1 MNKTIRPTGGHI
13 LDIDPSEVAD
23 QFLSVANN
31 VNTRKGFPSRVGGRR
46 IAYPVSGGGLPNDPL
61 HLLNL
66 QLNTFNWWMSFG
78 ASTIKA
84 IEGTNFYDISA
95 VGQIAVTDS
104 REWVSTLLNGIPVF
118 TNGKN
123 SLLSWNGVA
132 ASPAVAVPDWPAAT
146 ICRAVVAFKFH
157 LFALNIDGPSGVF
170 DNMFLWSD
178 AADPGALPASWT
190 PGASNEAG
198 SAFCADTVGKL
209 ITGVPLNTQLL
220 LYKPTSIY
228 AVEYVGQQPDNIFSV
243 RCAIRSLGTLGPHCV
258 RELGSNKHI
267 TVGNDDVVLFDGIN
281 AQSIAENRI
290 KISLANSI
298 DKTYADNSFIVRDLN
313 KKETWICIPE
323 SGSQFA
329 TLAHIWDERRDTWV
343 TRDLV
348 TARYGTTG
356 LVADTTDD
364 DTWDSDAAAWD
375 TDLTAWN
382 QPSDGSISSVLIAE
396 ADKVQLEDTSDTISV
411 TSLIGKY
418 DLPFDDDTQSKF
430 VKRFYVRGTGLGF
443 ADIEFRFGT
452 RDSTDANIT
461 WQAWQTMS
469 ADGAPCEAS
478 ARYISVEVRVIS
490 DAGWTINKLIFDWK
504 YNGPF

>member
-1 MNKTIRPTGGHI
+1 MLQI
-13 LDIDPSEVAD
+13 L
-23 QFLSVANN
+23 
-31 VNTRKGFPSRVGGRR
+31 
-46 IAYPVSGGGLPNDPL
+46 
-61 HLLNL
+61 
-66 QLNTFNWWMSFG
+66 
-78 ASTIKA
+78 
-84 IEGTNFYDISA
+84 
-95 VGQIAVTDS
+95 
-104 REWVSTLLNGIPVF
+104 
-118 TNGKN
+118 
-123 SLLSWNGVA
+123 
-132 ASPAVAVPDWPAAT
+132 
-146 ICRAVVAFKFH
+146 
-157 LFALNIDGPSGVF
+157 
-170 DNMFLWSD
+170 
-178 AADPGALPASWT
+178 
-190 PGASNEAG
+190 GASNEAG